1 MYKILIYLEKTHLK
15 SSLDLIKVAE
25 IIGDS
30 KQNYEIYGVGLNLS
44 DDLEIMNLDK
54 AINIQSSIMDYD
66 TMNISKILKEI
77 HEEQKFDC
85 ILVSA
90 TTFGRMLAP
99 RLAMKLN
106 TGLVADVTEVS
117 VENDK
122 LVMVRPAFT
131 GKIMA
136 GITCDKTPIMMS
148 IRPNVFENDTI
159 TRKAPK
165 WTIYEPVIPTPTI
178 RQIETTSKAL
188 SPDIR
193 DSNLL
198 VSCGGGMDNKLES
211 AKLLAEKLNGKLSV
225 SRRPVD
231 SGVASRTIQVGQSG
245 KIVSPKIYIALG
257 ISGSQQHID
266 GLKNIETIIS
276 VNTDKYAALNHLADF
291 VVEGNGHEFI
301 ELLLE
306 RLSKD

>member
-1 MYKILIYLEKTHLK
+1 MYKILIYLEKAHLK

-25 IIGDS
+25 IIGKS
-30 KQNYEIYGVGLNLS
+30 KEDYEICGVGLNLS
-44 DDLEIMNLDK
+44 DELEIINLDK
-54 AINIQSSIMDYD
+54 AINIHASIIDYD
-66 TMNISKILKEI
+66 TMNISKILQKI

-99 RLAMKLN
+99 RLAIKLN

-117 VENDK
+117 VEDDK
-122 LVMVRPAFT
+122 LIMVRPAFT

-136 GITCDKTPIMMS
+136 GITCDKNPVMMS
-148 IRPNVFENDTI
+148 IRPGIFKKNDT
-159 TRKAPK
+159 TKKTPK
-165 WTIYEPVIPTPTI
+165 WSIYEPIIPIPMI
-178 RQIETTSKAL
+178 RQVEATFKSL
-188 SPDIR
+188 SSDIR
-193 DSNLL
+193 DGKLL

-231 SGVASRTIQVGQSG
+231 SGAASRTIQVGQSG

-257 ISGSQQHID
+257 ISGSQQHIE
-266 GLKNIETIIS
+266 GLKDIETIIS
-276 VNTDKYAALNHLADF
+276 VNTDKYAALNHLANF
-291 VVEGNGHEFI
+291 VVEGDGHEFI
-301 ELLLE
+301 ELLLK
-306 RLSKD
+306 RLQ